1 VVLTPVFWR
10 PLFRRTQEFVG
21 VVLVVDAVLAGVE

>member
-1 VVLTPVFWR
+1 MSGCGRILVVWAE
-10 PLFRRTQEFVG
+10 EFLG